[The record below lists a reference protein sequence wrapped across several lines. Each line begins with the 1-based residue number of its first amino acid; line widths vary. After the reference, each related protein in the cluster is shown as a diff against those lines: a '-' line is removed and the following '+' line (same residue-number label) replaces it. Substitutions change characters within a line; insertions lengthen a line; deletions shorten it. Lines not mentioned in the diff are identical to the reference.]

1 MSNFIHLQNH
11 TDFSLL
17 DAITTTD
24 ELVKSALDYEQP
36 GVAITDNGVL
46 YGAFNFQ
53 EKANKAG
60 IKPIIGVDAY
70 IAPDSRFDKSSSKQ
84 RYHRLV
90 LLAKHRD
97 GYKNLVKLCS
107 RAYVEGFY
115 YKPRIDLEL
124 LKEYSEGLIC
134 LSGSRG
140 GEIARSIVNSNLQD
154 AETITNTYHEIFG
167 DDLYLQIQDHKKQFD
182 DKVCEI
188 VPKIAEKFGIKTVA
202 TNDTHYRYKEHA
214 VAHNVHLFI
223 KDGGK
228 NEVDVTNLRFGSG
241 EFYIKSPEE
250 MIELFKDS
258 PEAINNTY
266 EIFEKCDVDF
276 KSKIYM
282 PKFPIPETSKS
293 TNLEEYLSEL
303 VNIGIEERYE
313 TITDEIRDRTDF
325 ELKVI
330 NDMEF
335 PGYFLVVWDFI
346 RAAKE
351 MGIRVG
357 PGRGSAAG
365 SVVAYALGITNVDP
379 LKYDLLFERFL
390 NPDRNSMPDIDID
403 FADDKRE
410 KVIEYVKDRY
420 GEEAVAMIITFGTL
434 STRAVL
440 SDVGRVLQVPFNDVK
455 GITSKIPV
463 VRGEVTKLKP
473 ALELSELSYIK
484 DKIKNPKDD
493 DSKKIKQL
501 IDYCLILE
509 DRKRNDSIHAAGVII
524 APSDVT
530 DYIPV
535 SVPKKASTSSIKVAT
550 QFTMKEVENA
560 GLLKMDFL
568 GLRTLS
574 IIENTLTSIKRNY
587 DVDIDL
593 DEIPL
598 DDEKTYEIF
607 SNYKANAI
615 FQFESQGMQEWLRKL
630 KPKSIEELTAMNALY
645 RPGPMDNIGEFI
657 DRKYGNKE
665 ITYLHET
672 LKKSLSNT
680 YGIIVYQEQV
690 MRITQDVGG
699 FTLAQAD
706 IARKAMGKKDRATMD
721 SLMSRFVDGAAEKN
735 IDKKLATE
743 IWELIL
749 KFAAYGF
756 NKSHSVAYS
765 LLAYQTAYLK
775 AYYPA
780 EFLAANM
787 TAELNDQNKLVK
799 LIDDAE
805 SFGIHVYPP
814 NINKSSILFDAK
826 ENEIYFGLAGIKG
839 VGVNVLEKIIEARD
853 EKEFESFAD
862 FCERVD
868 DKVINKK
875 TLEALVCAGTFDEI
889 EEGRRAS
896 LFESVDMA
904 IDFSKSF
911 SNKET
916 ENIDSLFLGVAE
928 VEVEKFRLADVE
940 EWDQKIKLIKEKEV
954 LNFYIS
960 GHPLREYDVL
970 VKSFNKI
977 KFDDNPSEMKSQE
990 ITVCAFIS
998 NMEVKLNKRGNP
1010 FAILTIEDYY
1020 SKAECLVWDR
1030 DYEKFGDKLQKDKA
1044 MLIEGTVKEGEDA
1057 LKIFVTGVMDV
1068 DEAIAEYGDGYKI
1081 WIDLNDMEAKAKLDI
1096 LKKDYLDPNSTP
1108 KQIYFNIFD
1117 NVTGYKNCFKTETFK
1132 IPLNLDIMGDLQSL
1146 FDSQVSLIMKG
1157 TNGTKR
1163 YS

>member
-1 MSNFIHLQNH
+1 MSKFIHLQNH

-17 DAITTTD
+17 DAITTTN
-24 ELVKSALDYEQP
+24 ELVKSALDFEQP

-53 EKANKAG
+53 ELANRSG
-60 IKPIIGVDAY
+60 IKPIIGVDSY
-70 IAPDSRFDKSSSKQ
+70 IAPDSRFEKSTNKQ

-97 GYKNLVKLCS
+97 GYKNLIKLCS
-107 RAYVEGFY
+107 RAFVEGFY

-124 LKEYSEGLIC
+124 LKEYSDGLIC

-140 GEIARSIVNSNLQD
+140 SEIARSIVNSNMQD
-154 AETITNTYHEIFG
+154 AESITKTYHEIFG
-167 DDLYLQIQDHKKQFD
+167 DDFYLQIQNHSIQFD
-182 DKVCEI
+182 DKVCEVI
-188 VPKIAEKFGIKTVA
+188 PKIASKFNIKVVA

-214 VAHNVHLFI
+214 VAHNIHLYI

-228 NEVDVTNLRFGSG
+228 SEVDVTNLRFGSP
-241 EFYIKSPEE
+241 EFYIKSPDQ
-250 MIELFKDS
+250 MVELFKENPD
-258 PEAINNTY
+258 AIENTY

-282 PKFPIPETSKS
+282 PKFPIPETSISS
-293 TNLEEYLSEL
+293 TLAEYLSEL
-303 VNIGIEERYE
+303 VYKGLEERYDV
-313 TITDEIRDRTDF
+313 ITDEIRDRTAF

-330 NDMEF
+330 NDMDF

-346 RAAKE
+346 RAARE

-365 SVVAYALGITNVDP
+365 SIVAFALKITNVDP

-440 SDVGRVLQVPFNDVK
+440 SDVGRVLQVPFNNVK
-455 GITSKIPV
+455 EITSKIPV
-463 VRGEVTKLKP
+463 VRGEVTKLKE
-473 ALELSELSYIK
+473 ALELSELSHIK
-484 DKIKNPKDD
+484 EKIKNPKDD
-493 DSKKIKQL
+493 ESKKIKQL
-501 IDYCLILE
+501 IEYCLILE

-535 SVPKKASTSSIKVAT
+535 NVPKKAQTSSIKTAT
-550 QFTMKEVENA
+550 QFTMKEVESA

-574 IIENTLTSIKRNY
+574 IIENTLSSIKRNY
-587 DVDIDL
+587 GIEIDL

-607 SNYKANAI
+607 SDYKANAI

-657 DRKYGNKE
+657 DRKYGKKE
-665 ITYLHET
+665 ITYLHPLLE
-672 LKKSLSNT
+672 KSLSNT

-721 SLMSRFVDGAAEKN
+721 SLMSRFADGAAKNN

-749 KFAAYGF
+749 KFAEYGF

-799 LIDDAE
+799 LIDDANNL
-805 SFGIHVYPP
+805 GIVVHPP

-826 ENEIYFGLAGIKG
+826 DNEIYFGLAGIKG

-853 EKEFESFAD
+853 LKEFESFAD

-875 TLEALVCAGTFDEI
+875 TLESLVCSGTFDSI
-889 EEGRRAS
+889 ENGLRAA
-896 LFESVDMA
+896 LFESIDMA

-916 ENIDSLFLGVAE
+916 ENIDSLFLGVE
-928 VEVEKFRLADVE
+928 EEEVEKFRLANVE
-940 EWDQKIKLIKEKEV
+940 EWDDKTKLIKEKEV

-977 KFDDNPSEMKSQE
+977 SFDQSPSELKAQE
-990 ITVCAFIS
+990 ITVCAYVS
-998 NMEVKLNKRGNP
+998 NMVVKLNKKGDP

-1020 SKAECLVWDR
+1020 SKAECIVWVKE
-1030 DYEKFGDKLQKDKA
+1030 YSEFGEKLSKDKA
-1044 MLIEGTVKEGEDA
+1044 LLIEGTIKEGEES
-1057 LKIFVTGVMDV
+1057 LKIFVSNVLDIN
-1068 DEAIAEYGDGYKI
+1068 EAIDKYGDGYKI
-1081 WIDLNDMEAKAKLDI
+1081 WIDLHDSEANTKLDV
-1096 LKKDYLDPNSTP
+1096 LKNDFFDSKSTP

-1117 NVTGYKNCFKTETFK
+1117 NESGYKNCFKTETFN
-1132 IPLNLDIMGDLQSL
+1132 IPLNLEIMSKLQDL
-1146 FDSQVSLIMKG
+1146 FDSRVSLIMKG

>member
-1 MSNFIHLQNH
+1 MSKFIHLQNH

-17 DAITTTD
+17 DAITTTS

-53 EKANKAG
+53 ELANKAG
-60 IKPIIGVDAY
+60 IKPLIGVDAY
-70 IAPDSRFDKSSSKQ
+70 IAPESRFDKSASKQ
-84 RYHRLV
+84 RYHRIV
-90 LLAKHRD
+90 LLAKHRE

-107 RAYVEGFY
+107 RAFVEGFY

-140 GEIARSIVNSNLQD
+140 SEIARSIVNSNLQD
-154 AETITNTYHEIFG
+154 AETVTKTYHEIFG
-167 DDLYLQIQDHKKQFD
+167 DDFYLQIQNHSIQFD
-182 DKVCEI
+182 DKVCEVI
-188 VPKIAEKFGIKTVA
+188 PQIASKFGIKTVA

-214 VAHNVHLFI
+214 VAHNIHLYI

-228 NEVDVTNLRFGSG
+228 AEVDVKNLRFGSS
-241 EFYIKSPEE
+241 EFYIKSPEQ
-250 MIELFKDS
+250 MKELFKDI
-258 PEAINNTY
+258 PEAIDNTY
-266 EIFEKCDVDF
+266 EVFEKCDVDF

-282 PKFPIPETSKS
+282 PNFPIPDTSKA
-293 TNLEEYLSEL
+293 TTLADYLSEL
-303 VNIGIEERYE
+303 VYKGLDNRYDE
-313 TITDEIRDRTDF
+313 LTDEIRDRVAF
-325 ELKVI
+325 ELQVI
-330 NDMEF
+330 SDMDF

-346 RAAKE
+346 RAARE

-365 SVVAYALGITNVDP
+365 SLVAFSLGITNVDP

-390 NPDRNSMPDIDID
+390 NPDRKSMPDIDID

-420 GEEAVAMIITFGTL
+420 GEEAVSMIITFGTL

-440 SDVGRVLQVPFNDVK
+440 SDVGRVLQVPFSDVK
-455 GITSKIPV
+455 NITSKIPV

-473 ALELSELSYIK
+473 ALELSELSFLKEI
-484 DKIKNPKDD
+484 IKNPKTTENN
-493 DSKKIKQL
+493 KIKDL
-501 IDYCLILE
+501 IEYCLILE

-535 SVPKKASTSSIKVAT
+535 NVPKKALTSSIKTAT
-550 QFTMKEVENA
+550 QFTMKEVESA

-574 IIENTLTSIKRNY
+574 IIENTLSSIKRNY
-587 DVDIDL
+587 GIDIDL

-607 SNYKANAI
+607 TNFKANAI
-615 FQFESQGMQEWLRKL
+615 FQFEGQGMQEWLRKL

-657 DRKYGNKE
+657 DRKYGRKQ
-665 ITYLHET
+665 ITYLHPLLE
-672 LKKSLSNT
+672 KSLSNT

-690 MRITQDVGG
+690 MRITQDIGG

-706 IARKAMGKKDRATMD
+706 IARKAMGKKDTYAMEGLKVQFTE
-721 SLMSRFVDGAAEKN
+721 GALKN
-735 IDKKLATE
+735 NIEVKLSDE
-743 IWELIL
+743 IWELIF
-749 KFAAYGF
+749 KFADYGF

-765 LLAYQTAYLK
+765 ILAYQTAYLK

-799 LIDDAE
+799 LIDDAG
-805 SFGIHVYPP
+805 SFGITVHPP

-826 ENEIYFGLAGIKG
+826 DNEIYFGLAGIKG

-853 EKEFESFAD
+853 EKEFDSFAD

-875 TLEALVCAGTFDEI
+875 TLESLVCAGTFDSI
-889 EEGRRAS
+889 EDGKRAA
-896 LFESVDMA
+896 LFESIDMA

-928 VEVEKFRLADVE
+928 EESEKFRLADVE
-940 EWDQKIKLIKEKEV
+940 EWDDKTKLIKEKEV

-960 GHPLREYDVL
+960 GHPLREYDIL
-970 VKSFNKI
+970 VKSFNKMT
-977 KFDDNPSEMKSQE
+977 FDQNPSELKSQE
-990 ITVCAFIS
+990 ITVCAYIT
-998 NMEVKLNKRGNP
+998 NIVVKLNKRGDP
-1010 FAILTIEDYY
+1010 FAILTVEDYY
-1020 SKAECLVWDR
+1020 SKAECIVWVKE
-1030 DYEKFGDKLQKDKA
+1030 YKEFGEKLSKDKA
-1044 MLIEGTVKEGEDA
+1044 MLIEGTVKEGEDS
-1057 LKIFVTGVMDV
+1057 LKIYVSGVMDV
-1068 DEAIAEYGDGYKI
+1068 DEAIEKYGDGYKI
-1081 WIDLNDMEAKAKLDI
+1081 WIDLHDTEAKAKLDV
-1096 LKKDYLDPNSTP
+1096 LKNDYFDPKSTP

-1117 NVTGYKNCFKTETFK
+1117 NVSGYKNCFKTETFN
-1132 IPLNLDIMGDLQSL
+1132 IPLNLDVMGNLQNL
-1146 FDSQVSLIMKG
+1146 FDSRVSLIMKG

>member
-1 MSNFIHLQNH
+1 MSKFIHLQNH

-17 DAITTTD
+17 DAITTTS

-53 EKANKAG
+53 ELANKAG
-60 IKPIIGVDAY
+60 IKPLIGVDAY
-70 IAPDSRFDKSSSKQ
+70 IAPESRFDKSANKQ
-84 RYHRLV
+84 RYHRIV
-90 LLAKHRD
+90 LLAKHRE

-107 RAYVEGFY
+107 RAFVEGFY

-140 GEIARSIVNSNLQD
+140 SEIARSIVNSNLQD
-154 AETITNTYHEIFG
+154 AETVTKIYHEIFG
-167 DDLYLQIQDHKKQFD
+167 DDFYLQIQNHGIQFD
-182 DKVCEI
+182 DKVCEVI
-188 VPKIAEKFGIKTVA
+188 PQIASKYGIKTVA

-214 VAHNVHLFI
+214 VAHNIHLYI

-228 NEVDVTNLRFGSG
+228 AEVDVKNLRFGSS
-241 EFYIKSPEE
+241 EFYIKSPEQ
-250 MIELFKDS
+250 MKELFKDI
-258 PEAINNTY
+258 PEAIDNTY
-266 EIFEKCDVDF
+266 EVFEKCDVDF

-282 PKFPIPETSKS
+282 PKFPIPDTSKA
-293 TNLEEYLSEL
+293 TTLADYLSEL
-303 VNIGIEERYE
+303 VYKGLDNRYDE
-313 TITDEIRDRTDF
+313 LTDEIRDRVAF
-325 ELKVI
+325 ELQVI
-330 NDMEF
+330 SDMDF

-346 RAAKE
+346 RAARE

-365 SVVAYALGITNVDP
+365 SIVAFSLGITNVDP

-390 NPDRNSMPDIDID
+390 NPDRKSMPDIDID

-420 GEEAVAMIITFGTL
+420 GEEAVSMIITFGTL

-440 SDVGRVLQVPFNDVK
+440 SDVGRVLQVPFSDVK
-455 GITSKIPV
+455 NITSKIPV

-473 ALELSELSYIK
+473 ALELSELSFLKEI
-484 DKIKNPKDD
+484 IKNPKSTEDN
-493 DSKKIKQL
+493 KIKDL
-501 IDYCLILE
+501 IEYCLILE

-535 SVPKKASTSSIKVAT
+535 NVPKKALTSSIKTAT
-550 QFTMKEVENA
+550 QFTMKEVESA

-574 IIENTLTSIKRNY
+574 IIENTLSSIKRNY
-587 DVDIDL
+587 DIDIDL

-607 SNYKANAI
+607 TNFKANAI
-615 FQFESQGMQEWLRKL
+615 FQFEGQGMQEWLRKL

-657 DRKYGNKE
+657 DRKYGRKQ
-665 ITYLHET
+665 ITYLHPLLE
-672 LKKSLSNT
+672 KSLSNT

-690 MRITQDVGG
+690 MRITQDIGG

-706 IARKAMGKKDRATMD
+706 IARKAMGKKDTYAMEGLKIQFTE
-721 SLMSRFVDGAAEKN
+721 GASKNN
-735 IDKKLATE
+735 IDVKLSDE
-743 IWELIL
+743 IWELIF
-749 KFAAYGF
+749 KFADYGF

-765 LLAYQTAYLK
+765 ILAYQTAYLK

-799 LIDDAE
+799 LIDDAGN
-805 SFGIHVYPP
+805 FGITVHPP

-826 ENEIYFGLAGIKG
+826 DNEIYFGLAGIKG

-853 EKEFESFAD
+853 KKEFDSFAD

-875 TLEALVCAGTFDEI
+875 TLESLVCAGTFDSI
-889 EEGRRAS
+889 EDGKRAA
-896 LFESVDMA
+896 LFESIDMA

-928 VEVEKFRLADVE
+928 EEVEKFRLADVE
-940 EWDQKIKLIKEKEV
+940 EWDDKTKLIKEKEV

-970 VKSFNKI
+970 VKSFNKMT
-977 KFDDNPSEMKSQE
+977 FDQSPSELKSQE
-990 ITVCAFIS
+990 ITVCAYIT
-998 NMEVKLNKRGNP
+998 NIVVKLNKRGDP
-1010 FAILTIEDYY
+1010 FAILTVEDYY
-1020 SKAECLVWDR
+1020 SKAECIVWVKE
-1030 DYEKFGDKLQKDKA
+1030 YKEFGEKLAKDKA
-1044 MLIEGTVKEGEDA
+1044 MLIEGTVKEGEDS
-1057 LKIFVTGVMDV
+1057 LKIYVSGVMVV
-1068 DEAIAEYGDGYKI
+1068 DEAIEKYGDGYKI
-1081 WIDLNDMEAKAKLDI
+1081 WIDLHDTEAKAKLDV
-1096 LKKDYLDPNSTP
+1096 LKNDYFDPKSTP

-1117 NVTGYKNCFKTETFK
+1117 NVSGYKNCFKTETFN
-1132 IPLNLDIMGDLQSL
+1132 IPLNLDVMGDLQNL
-1146 FDSQVSLIMKG
+1146 FDSRVSLIMKG

>member
-1 MSNFIHLQNH
+1 MSKFIHLQNH

-53 EKANKAG
+53 EKASRAG
-60 IKPIIGVDAY
+60 IKPLIGVDAY
-70 IAPDSRFDKSSSKQ
+70 IAPDSRFDKTSNKQ
-84 RYHRLV
+84 RYHRIV

-97 GYKNLVKLCS
+97 GYKNLIKLCS

-140 GEIARSIVNSNLQD
+140 GEIARSIVNSNIQD
-154 AETITNTYHEIFG
+154 AENVTKKYHEIFG
-167 DDLYLQIQDHKKQFD
+167 DDFYLQIQDHKKQFD

-188 VPKIAEKFGIKTVA
+188 VPQIASKYGIKTVV
-202 TNDTHYRYKEHA
+202 TNDTHYRYEEHA
-214 VAHNVHLFI
+214 IAHNVHLFI

-228 NEVDVTNLRFGSG
+228 NEVDVTNLRFGSS
-241 EFYIKSPEE
+241 EFYIKSPNE
-250 MIELFKDS
+250 MKELFKGNS
-258 PEAINNTY
+258 EAIENTY

-293 TNLEEYLSEL
+293 KNLEEYLSEL
-303 VNIGIEERYE
+303 VYLGIKEKYE
-313 TITDEIRDRTDF
+313 TITDEVRDRTAF

-420 GEEAVAMIITFGTL
+420 GEDAVAMIITFGTL

-455 GITSKIPV
+455 SITSKIPV

-473 ALELSELSYIK
+473 ALELTELRDIK
-484 DKIKNPKDD
+484 EKIKNPKDD
-493 DSKKIKQL
+493 ESKKIKQL

-535 SVPKKASTSSIKVAT
+535 SVPKKAQTSSIKVAT
-550 QFTMKEVENA
+550 QFTMKEVESA

-574 IIENTLTSIKRNY
+574 IIENTLSSIKRNY
-587 DVDIDL
+587 NVDINL
-593 DEIPL
+593 DDIPL

-665 ITYLHET
+665 ITYLHPLLE
-672 LKKSLSNT
+672 KSLSNT

-706 IARKAMGKKDRATMD
+706 IARKAMGKKDRVTMD
-721 SLMSRFVDGAAEKN
+721 SLMSRFVDGAAQKN
-735 IDKKLATE
+735 IDKRLATE

-780 EFLAANM
+780 EFIAANM

-805 SFGIHVYPP
+805 SFGIQVHPP
-814 NINKSSILFDAK
+814 NINKSAILFDAK

-853 EKEFESFAD
+853 KKEFESFAD

-916 ENIDSLFLGVAE
+916 ENIDSLFLGVTE
-928 VEVEKFRLADVE
+928 VEIEKFRLAEVE
-940 EWDQKIKLIKEKEV
+940 EWNQKIKLIKEKEV

-977 KFDDNPSEMKSQE
+977 KFDDNPAEMKSQE
-990 ITVCAFIS
+990 ITVCAYIS
-998 NMEVKLNKRGNP
+998 NMEVKLSKRGEP
-1010 FAILTIEDYY
+1010 FAILTVEDYY
-1020 SKAECLVWDR
+1020 SKAECIVWVKE
-1030 DYEKFGDKLQKDKA
+1030 YKKIGEKLAKDKA
-1044 MLIEGTVKEGEDA
+1044 MLIEGAVKEGEES
-1057 LKIFVTGVMDV
+1057 LKIYVTGVMDV
-1068 DEAIAEYGDGYKI
+1068 DEAITEYGDGYKI
-1081 WIDLNDMEAKAKLDI
+1081 WIDLHDTEAKAKLDI
-1096 LKKDYLDPNSTP
+1096 LKKDYLDPQSTP

-1117 NVTGYKNCFKTETFK
+1117 NVTGYKNCFKTETFN
-1132 IPLNLDIMGDLQSL
+1132 IPLNLDIMGNLQTL
-1146 FDSQVSLIMKG
+1146 FDSKVSLIMKG